1 MKYAL
6 LFSLILFLVNCS
18 NQKNSSTTYSKNK
31 IANISEASGIS
42 FCKES
47 KTLVVAN
54 DEGSFY
60 ELSTTGKIL
69 NRQKLGNYDFEGV
82 VCNKKTFM
90 FAIESGALLEVDR
103 ATLKSKKIKLKGKGF
118 KLTKK
123 HGIEGIEKINDQY
136 YVTLQRKNRSEA
148 KLLRLKV
155 GTEYAKVKEIITHK
169 IVDSAGLAWHNNNLY
184 IISNKKNKLYL
195 YDLKHKKILKKI
207 KLPKFAQEGITFDEE
222 GNIYF
227 ADDNGGVFKYNLK
240 PFLSKFYR

>member
-1 MKYAL
+1 MRYTL
-6 LFSLILFLVNCS
+6 LLSLIFFFGNCS
-18 NQKNSSTTYSKNK
+18 NQEETSKTYSKNK
-31 IANISEASGIS
+31 IANIPEASGIS

-47 KTLVVAN
+47 KTLIVAN

-69 NRQKLGNYDFEGV
+69 HQQKLGDYDFEGV

-90 FAIESGALLEVDR
+90 FAIESGTLLEVDR
-103 ATLKSKKIKLKGKGF
+103 RTFKSKKFKLKGQGY

-123 HGIEGIEKINDQY
+123 HGIEGIEKIDGQY
-136 YVTLQRKNRSEA
+136 YVTLQRKKKSEA
-148 KLLRLKV
+148 KILRLKV
-155 GTEYAKVKEIITHK
+155 GTTYAKVKQIINHK
-169 IVDSAGLAWHNNNLY
+169 IIDSAGLAWHNNKLY
-184 IISNKKNKLYL
+184 IISDKKEKLYL

-227 ADDNGGVFKYNLK
+227 ADDNGAVFKYKEEEFGL
-240 PFLSKFYR
+240 